1 MFGNLGAP
9 ELILIFLFILI
20 FFGAKKIPEIA
31 KGLGQGVRE
40 FRRAMR
46 DVEENIQKETKQFS
60 KDIQDNHR
68 QVDSDT
74 EQPTSPKG

>member
-40 FRRAMR
+40 FRKAMR

-60 KDIQDNHR
+60 KDIQDNQH
-68 QVDSDT
+68 QAESDT
-74 EQPTSPKG
+74 EHPTSPRG

>member
-68 QVDSDT
+68 QADSDT
-74 EQPTSPKG
+74 EHPTSPQG

>member
-31 KGLGQGVRE
+31 RGLGQGVRE

-68 QVDSDT
+68 QADSDT
-74 EQPTSPKG
+74 EFPSSPQG